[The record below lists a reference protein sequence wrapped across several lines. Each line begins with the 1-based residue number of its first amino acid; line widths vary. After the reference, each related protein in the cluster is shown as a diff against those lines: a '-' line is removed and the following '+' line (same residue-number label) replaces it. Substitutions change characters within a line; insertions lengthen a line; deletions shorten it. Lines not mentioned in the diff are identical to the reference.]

1 MLESVWYY
9 SRRSNICLCVHER
22 SNGRP
27 FTPFWLPWC
36 QQVCDHARE
45 RILIDTAPP
54 SRRCLR
60 PVPSRPDR
68 QKCHPAF
75 CIFHTTDRSTDH
87 SSVLG
92 ILCTVI
98 IINLIFSQYRLFI
111 SITGSKCG
119 KRKRQYFRNRCGTW
133 NGIALASVNDM
144 FTIHLFNNPISVHN
158 RYGLP
163 KPIGNS
169 PIKSSV

>member
-1 MLESVWYY
+1 MKDQTAGR
-9 SRRSNICLCVHER
+9 SRRFDYRDVNKCATMR
-22 SNGRP
+22 GNGFLLTRLHRAGGV
-27 FTPFWLPWC
+27 F
-36 QQVCDHARE
+36 
-45 RILIDTAPP
+45 
-54 SRRCLR
+54 
-60 PVPSRPDR
+60 VPSRPDR

-75 CIFHTTDRSTDH
+75 CIFHTTDRSNDH

-98 IINLIFSQYRLFI
+98 IINLILSRYRLFI

-119 KRKRQYFRNRCGTW
+119 KRKRQYFRNRCETR
-133 NGIALASVNDM
+133 NGIALASVTDM

-169 PIKSSV
+169 PIKTAV

>member
-1 MLESVWYY
+1 MKDQTAGR
-9 SRRSNICLCVHER
+9 SRRFDYRDVNKCAIMR
-22 SNGRP
+22 GNGFLLTRLHRAGGV
-27 FTPFWLPWC
+27 F
-36 QQVCDHARE
+36 
-45 RILIDTAPP
+45 
-54 SRRCLR
+54 
-60 PVPSRPDR
+60 VPSRSDR

-98 IINLIFSQYRLFI
+98 IINLILSRYRLFI

-119 KRKRQYFRNRCGTW
+119 KRKRQYFRNRCETW
-133 NGIALASVNDM
+133 NGIALASVTDM

-163 KPIGNS
+163 NRSEIVQLS
-169 PIKSSV
+169 PQFN

>member
-9 SRRSNICLCVHER
+9 SRRSNICLSVCPWKIKRPAVHAVLTTVM
-22 SNGRP
+22 STSVRP
-27 FTPFWLPWC
+27 CEGTDSYWHGSTEPA
-36 QQVCDHARE
+36 V
-45 RILIDTAPP
+45 
-54 SRRCLR
+54 SS
-60 PVPSRPDR
+60 SRPDR

-98 IINLIFSQYRLFI
+98 IINLILSRYRLFI

-119 KRKRQYFRNRCGTW
+119 KRKRQYFRNRCETW
-133 NGIALASVNDM
+133 NGISLASVTDM

-169 PIKSSV
+169 PIKSAV